1 MEFLKSFQPHCK
13 DALEDIEAETF
24 DALARPDEE
33 KDWFPGDA
41 YPTTQRGGGGGHHR
55 EHRDDHRGGPV
66 VGGGD
71 GQAVG
76 GGDRWQ
82 KSGGG
87 RGGGGPPGGPP
98 GMGGRG
104 GGGRGG
110 GRRGPPGS
118 ESDTW
123 EKGRPLPPM
132 AGGGPGRDGDR
143 RLPPGMR
150 IHSGNLPVLH
160 RTESAYKVGRTT
172 TSDPEEEK
180 AQKALKS
187 MLNKITP
194 QNENR
199 ITGQIVEKI
208 KERGMAVTLQ
218 GFIDQIFDK
227 ALIEFNFAELYARLV
242 AKLNPALPE
251 LADEEGRPVQFRR
264 TLLNKCQEEFEAG
277 VKAMDAVGERERR
290 AKAAGKDGEEENV
303 EEEKEEE
310 KAAEKEN
317 DAATKAGEK
326 EEGEIVDPVADKK
339 KKEAAEAEAEFK
351 ARKRMLGNIQFVG
364 QLYRMGVLT
373 QGIMH
378 SCIQQLLTQTD
389 SPRPED
395 VECLCQLLST
405 VGLPIDSS
413 DQNFKRTDEQGN
425 AVSVPAREA
434 MDVYFKR
441 IEALRHN
448 PALDSRHQFM
458 LADLMELRERGWQ
471 EREGTNKAKPKTID
485 EIHREAEAELREK
498 AKSSYQMDRHGSSRD
513 FNRRGSGSLGPSG
526 NSSNR
531 APFDR
536 VDGPIRPMARGGSQD
551 ALGAGGSFRPGG
563 RPAPPPRDAR

>member
-1 MEFLKSFQPHCK
+1 
-13 DALEDIEAETF
+13 
-24 DALARPDEE
+24 
-33 KDWFPGDA
+33 
-41 YPTTQRGGGGGHHR
+41 
-55 EHRDDHRGGPV
+55 
-66 VGGGD
+66 
-71 GQAVG
+71 
-76 GGDRWQ
+76 
-82 KSGGG
+82 
-87 RGGGGPPGGPP
+87 
-98 GMGGRG
+98 
-104 GGGRGG
+104 
-110 GRRGPPGS
+110 
-118 ESDTW
+118 
-123 EKGRPLPPM
+123 
-132 AGGGPGRDGDR
+132 
-143 RLPPGMR
+143 
-150 IHSGNLPVLH
+150 
-160 RTESAYKVGRTT
+160 
-172 TSDPEEEK
+172 
-180 AQKALKS
+180 

-199 ITGQIVEKI
+199 ITKQIVEQI

-290 AKAAGKDGEEENV
+290 AKAADNDGEEEKKAEEAERKG
-303 EEEKEEE
+303 EEENGGGDDDGAASKE
-310 KAAEKEN
+310 
-317 DAATKAGEK
+317 D
-326 EEGEIVDPVADKK
+326 GEIVNPVEEKK

-425 AVSVPAREA
+425 PVSVPAREA

-458 LADLMELRERGWQ
+458 LADLMELRERGWH
-471 EREGTNKAKPKTID
+471 EREGTNKVKPKTID

-498 AKSSYQMDRHGSSRD
+498 AKSAYQMDRHGSSRD
-513 FNRRGSGSLGPSG
+513 FNRRGSGSLGPLL
-526 NSSNR
+526 
-531 APFDR
+531 
-536 VDGPIRPMARGGSQD
+536 V
-551 ALGAGGSFRPGG
+551 
-563 RPAPPPRDAR
+563 